1 VISITLITTF
11 AIVGVSQLSQVL
23 MHNTEM
29 NSTLGYIVAL
39 IEIVSEILCF
49 AIVKLHLL
57 VKNDAMEKYFE
68 KLRDL
73 ETIVRSHHVRNK
85 KVDKIV
91 EDLRKSTLQLEIFF
105 FVFNVALLISFCLCA
120 LSDVFAFLFDGI
132 LYMTFI
138 CFFLKM
144 NMRFAMKLQSHLN
157 QDLLNRQKLNLLLN
171 AKDFLEIHRKIK
183 QFLVALNRAFG
194 LSRFSE
200 ILSNVRN
207 NEVRIELANYMMNI

>member
-1 VISITLITTF
+1 
-11 AIVGVSQLSQVL
+11 
-23 MHNTEM
+23 M
-29 NSTLGYIVAL
+29 AL

-105 FVFNVALLISFCLCA
+105 FVFNVALLIGFCLCA

-132 LYMTFI
+132 LYMTFN
-138 CFFLKM
+138 CFFLQILIFLKICDETSKSSQPTSAQSSEVKHASKCQ
-144 NMRFAMKLQSHLN
+144 RFLGNSSKN
-157 QDLLNRQKLNLLLN
+157 KT
-171 AKDFLEIHRKIK
+171 I
-183 QFLVALNRAFG
+183 
-194 LSRFSE
+194 FSGAE
-200 ILSNVRN
+200 
-207 NEVRIELANYMMNI
+207 